1 MESQGT
7 KLVKDV
13 LKATI
18 IYIISVILIVLNE
31 YFKEGYFIKLSDFL
45 KPFTHE
51 FIILIITL
59 LYIAY
64 LVLYLKRR
72 KQQL

>member
-1 MESQGT
+1 MRSETYGKGLS
-7 KLVKDV
+7 V

-18 IYIISVILIVLNE
+18 IYIISIILIVLNE

-45 KPFTHE
+45 KPLTHE

-59 LYIAY
+59 LYITY
-64 LVLYLKRR
+64 LIMLKVNRSE
-72 KQQL
+72 K